1 MSVGVLFLA
10 MITSLP
16 VISSTSAFSRDE
28 LKRIEQGDILVDRGT
43 PKDGEGVTAR
53 MVALI
58 DAPVSKV
65 APAVHECEHFSKF
78 VPRTIK
84 SEKRSQSGNHRLCY
98 VEIDAPFPLS
108 NLWAL
113 TDAYSRSF
121 DDGRFLRKWYLR
133 EGTFKKNTGYWSLLP
148 HGDKSN
154 KTIAIYWVETKP
166 DISVPDF
173 IIRSAQASSL
183 PKLIKAI
190 RKRVAR

>member
-1 MSVGVLFLA
+1 MSAGVLLLTLV
-10 MITSLP
+10 TSLP
-16 VISSTSAFSRDE
+16 VISSTNAFSSDE
-28 LKRIEQGDILVDRGT
+28 IKRIEQGEILVKRGT

-58 DAPVSKV
+58 AAPVSKV

-113 TDAYSRSF
+113 TDAYSRFF

-148 HGDKSN
+148 YGDKKQ
-154 KTIAIYWVETKP
+154 KTVAIYWVETKP
-166 DISVPDF
+166 DIAVPSF